1 MGEQNFNCRRICIDI
16 KAPVENNAKRY
27 RQGVKRCGNCG
38 GGIFIVTDKYRCPCC
53 NERLR
58 AKAKNSSKN
67 KNEIRKS

>member
-1 MGEQNFNCRRICIDI
+1 MVQNFNCRRICLDI

-27 RQGVKRCGNCG
+27 RKGVKRCGNCG

-67 KNEIRKS
+67 KNGKKDY